1 MKILVPYDGSEASQS
16 AITYVRGLLQSH
28 SNSPMEVTILTVSCN
43 DAPFAKDFVANPL
56 EALNACNNFFGG
68 KLEKVRQ
75 SFEAEGLKVDTV
87 LETGDPAQTIVDV
100 VKKEGFDRVIMGRR
114 GLSSLTGFV
123 LGSVS
128 AKVLANV
135 DVPITLVK

>member
-1 MKILVPYDGSEASQS
+1 MKILVPYDGSEASLS
-16 AITYVRGLLQSH
+16 AITYVRGLLKAHPSL
-28 SNSPMEVTILTVSCN
+28 EVTILTVACN

-56 EALNACNNFFGG
+56 EALNACQNFFGS
-68 KLEKVRQ
+68 KLQKVKQ
-75 SFEAEGLKVDTV
+75 DLEAEGFKVNTL
-87 LETGDPAQTIVDV
+87 LETGDAAQVIVDV
-100 VKKEGFDRVIMGRR
+100 AKTHGFDRVIMGRR

-135 DVPITLVK
+135 DVPITLTK

>member
-16 AITYVRGLLQSH
+16 AITYVRGLFKSH
-28 SNSPMEVTILTVSCN
+28 PSMEVTILTVSCN
-43 DAPFAKDFVANPL
+43 DAPFAKDFVANPV
-56 EALNACNNFFGG
+56 EAINACNNFFSG
-68 KLEKVRQ
+68 KLQKVKQ
-75 SFEAEGLKVDTV
+75 SFEADGLKVNTI
-87 LETGDPAQTIVDV
+87 LQQGDPAQTIVDV
-100 VKKEGFDRVIMGRR
+100 VKSEGFDRVIMGRR